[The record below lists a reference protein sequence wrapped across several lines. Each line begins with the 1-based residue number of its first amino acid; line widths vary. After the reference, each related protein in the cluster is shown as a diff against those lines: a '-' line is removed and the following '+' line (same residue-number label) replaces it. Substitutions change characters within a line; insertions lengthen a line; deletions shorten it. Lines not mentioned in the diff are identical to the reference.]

1 MKISLAELTISQLPR
16 LLQLLQT
23 PPQVLGLVLSG
34 GAGHLQG
41 AVLHSQA
48 HPGQQQPN
56 QLVRVCLASHKG
68 YTCWK
73 AWSGCSHLGGLED
86 S

>member
-41 AVLHSQA
+41 VALLGQVP
-48 HPGQQQPN
+48 PGQHYPG
-56 QLVRVCLASHKG
+56 QLVRAC
-68 YTCWK
+68 
-73 AWSGCSHLGGLED
+73 
-86 S
+86 